1 MVPHLEA
8 SPPAYVPRDPRQ
20 TILYQVV
27 ADHLETFLATVA
39 ADPIATGLPAYVV
52 DEFYAYLQCGI
63 LAHGFVR
70 LGCDTCPHQM
80 LLAFSCKKRGF
91 CPSCAGRRMAQQAAH
106 LVEEVI
112 PWVPTR
118 QWVVSV
124 PMPLRDWMA
133 PSRALTARVHTI
145 IRRTI
150 GQYYVKHAV
159 QQGATRAAVQPG
171 SVTFVQRFG
180 GSLNANLHYHL
191 VFIEGVFVDRAA
203 QGLKPRF
210 VQADPPTDAEVAA
223 VLYTISRRVIRQ
235 LRTLG
240 YLEADTEDV
249 VPTGYD
255 PASDEDPE
263 LARTLAASV
272 QQRIAFG
279 ARAGQRVRRI
289 GSGCGYEGER
299 SILTGTRCASVHGFS
314 LHANTSI
321 PAHRRDQLER
331 LLRYTARGAVA
342 LERLT
347 VHADG
352 DLLYT
357 FTHPWSDGTTGIT
370 LSPLELLEKLAA
382 LVPLPRQHQVRYGG
396 CLAPH
401 SHLRAAIIPTPR
413 QQGLEA
419 SDDRSPSPH
428 WTWARLL
435 KRVFAID
442 MARCPVCQQGQLRI
456 IAAIMERCVIQ
467 KILRHL
473 KLAVDPPSIAPARQA
488 AFVWDCSSP

>member
-1 MVPHLEA
+1 MAPHLEA

-20 TILYQVV
+20 TILYQVI

-39 ADPIATGLPAYVV
+39 ADPTATGRPAYVV

-124 PMPLRDWMA
+124 PIPLRYWKA

-150 GQYYVKHAV
+150 AQYYVKQAV
-159 QQGATRAAVQPG
+159 RNGAKRATAQPG

-180 GSLNANLHYHL
+180 GSINAHVHFHV
-191 VFIEGVFVDRAA
+191 VFLEGVFVDRTA

-210 VQADPPTDAEVAA
+210 LPADPPTDTDIAT
-223 VLYTISRRVIRQ
+223 VLQAISRRVIRQ
-235 LRTLG
+235 LRKLG
-240 YLEADTEDV
+240 YLEAGTEDV
-249 VPTGYD
+249 VPTGDD
-255 PASDEDPE
+255 PASDNAPE

-279 ARAGQRVRRI
+279 ERAGQQVRRI
-289 GSGCGYEGER
+289 GSGCGDEGEQPT
-299 SILTGTRCASVHGFS
+299 LTGTRCASVNGFS
-314 LHANTSI
+314 LHANTSM

-331 LLRYTARGAVA
+331 LLRYTARGAVS
-342 LERLT
+342 LERLE
-347 VHADG
+347 VNADG

-357 FTHPWSDGTTGIT
+357 FTHPWSDGTTGIK
-370 LSPLELLEKLAA
+370 LSPLELLEK
-382 LVPLPRQHQVRYGG
+382 
-396 CLAPH
+396 
-401 SHLRAAIIPTPR
+401 RAR
-413 QQGLEA
+413 HW
-419 SDDRSPSPH
+419 SP
-428 WTWARLL
+428 
-435 KRVFAID
+435 
-442 MARCPVCQQGQLRI
+442 CPVCI
-456 IAAIMERCVIQ
+456 RCATAVAW
-467 KILRHL
+467 RHL
-473 KLAVDPPSIAPARQA
+473 ATCGPPSSRRHASRAWKSPKAPPLHRTG
-488 AFVWDCSSP
+488 VGRDC